1 MYEETRIIRVL
12 DHFYKWGSDGDVTLT
27 EGSDGKFFV
36 AWGLGLG
43 DYVGDHSY
51 SVYEHGSEESART
64 MFDADF
70 TEEMEHRR

>member
-1 MYEETRIIRVL
+1 METRIIRMV
-12 DHFYKWGSDGDVTLT
+12 DSFYRWGSDGDVTLT
-27 EGSDGKFFV
+27 EGSNGLFYV

-51 SVYEHGSEESART
+51 SVYEHNTEEEARI
-64 MFDADF
+64 MFDADY